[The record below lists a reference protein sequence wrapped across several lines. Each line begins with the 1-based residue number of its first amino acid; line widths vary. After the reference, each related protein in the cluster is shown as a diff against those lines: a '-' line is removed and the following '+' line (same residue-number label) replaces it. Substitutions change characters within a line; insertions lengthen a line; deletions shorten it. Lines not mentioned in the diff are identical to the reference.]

1 MSTASHPID
10 NMLAVWNERDLS
22 LIRGRLEAVLT
33 PDIAFIDP
41 TIETHGV
48 GEFEENVRDFR
59 SKYYQALISR
69 ASGIDSHHKLHR
81 YNWEITVDDKVFLA
95 GFDVA
100 ETAEDGKVCR
110 VLGFFGPLPKLD
122 KRLHPAGGELLR

>member
-1 MSTASHPID
+1 MSAPTNPVD

-22 LIRGRLEAVLT
+22 LIRGRLEAVLA

-59 SKYYQALISR
+59 TKYPQAIIRR
-69 ASGIDSHHKLHR
+69 ASGIDSHHNLHR
-81 YNWEITVDDKVFLA
+81 YHWEITVEGKVFLA

-110 VLGFFGPLPKLD
+110 VLGFFGPVPKLD
-122 KRLHPAGGELLR
+122 K